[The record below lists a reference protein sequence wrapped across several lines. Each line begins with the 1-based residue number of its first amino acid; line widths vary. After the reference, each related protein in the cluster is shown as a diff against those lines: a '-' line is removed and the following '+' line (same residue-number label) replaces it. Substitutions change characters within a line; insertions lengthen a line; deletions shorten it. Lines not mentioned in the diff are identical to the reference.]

1 MMDVW
6 KSNARRFCEIYK
18 VWFADN
24 RVNIEHHEG
33 GQKHKAK
40 SDLQATLAMMES
52 AASKSM
58 RIGDSCPS
66 AGIAGPVPKP
76 KKYMDPRAQS
86 ASIAE
91 MTQQKKAEY
100 KTENEKYDPESE
112 TVWVKARQTMVH
124 IQPQNY
130 YTAEQYAIKLA
141 VMENKT
147 DAVASNQ
154 VTEPNKLKS
163 VCRTASSLAQQET
176 AGISKAP
183 KVPQSAF
190 SHSETEKII
199 LEERNAEEI
208 SSSKLPQHYIIFWAL
223 SFISL
228 FHSFFFIFFNSNQ
241 EKLTLNLTK
250 EEPLE
255 ESSCNRFIQ
264 NEYSNLKEE
273 NIDIKNETEKIT
285 EEIIEQKSSPYD
297 PWIPIE
303 KIPEKPKV
311 DWTTEEQ
318 GRGQASELILAPEDL
333 VTFSDKSTIE
343 FRKRKTTI
351 KTRQSIDDQ

>member
-18 VWFADN
+18 VKLADN
-24 RVNIEHHEG
+24 RNIMKEDKSTKLLSRLNYESKTNKKKKRS
-33 GQKHKAK
+33 QYLTK

-124 IQPQNY
+124 IVENY
-130 YTAEQYAIKLA
+130 CTTKQYAIKLA
-141 VMENKT
+141 IMENKT
-147 DAVASNQ
+147 DAVAKNQ
-154 VTEPNKLKS
+154 KS
-163 VCRTASSLAQQET
+163 EMQKRYRQ
-176 AGISKAP
+176 
-183 KVPQSAF
+183 
-190 SHSETEKII
+190 
-199 LEERNAEEI
+199 
-208 SSSKLPQHYIIFWAL
+208 
-223 SFISL
+223 
-228 FHSFFFIFFNSNQ
+228 NSNQ

-303 KIPEKPKV
+303 KIPEKPKSWSSQEFINKLIR

-333 VTFSDKSTIE
+333 VTFSDKSAMI
-343 FRKRKTTI
+343 KRK
-351 KTRQSIDDQ
+351 KIDVDH